1 MMAAMMGQLGADSV
15 RIVHLSDIHFW
26 QYAFNPLRLMSKR
39 LAGMA
44 SLLAGRARRF
54 RLAGVPRLVERVRQV
69 GPDHIL
75 ITGDLTTTALPDEFR
90 AARLALANWLE
101 DPVRVTVIPG
111 NHDRYTWWAHR
122 SRRFERFFGEFAPR
136 HQYPWLRQIDPTTAI
151 LGLDPTQAAVTARG
165 WLAPTQLAE
174 ARNLVAAAGSR
185 AARLIVACHYP
196 VAVPEQY
203 ERELAT
209 KRMLNAQDLR
219 HWLARIGPHLYCCG
233 HVHATWAHRPAD
245 LPAELCL
252 NPGAPLLR
260 SRTGRNS
267 PGFLEILLDGP
278 GVVVQ
283 HHTWTGEAW
292 EVQPLHRESGFF
304 AAQPSA
310 AMPDPIKPGGG

>member
-1 MMAAMMGQLGADSV
+1 V

-54 RLAGVPRLVERVRQV
+54 RLAGVPRLVERVRRLE
-69 GPDHIL
+69 PDHIL

-90 AARLALANWLE
+90 AARRALAEWLG
-101 DPVRVTVIPG
+101 DPTRATVIPG

-136 HQYPWLRQIDPTTAI
+136 HQYPWLRQIDPKTAI

-165 WLAPTQLAE
+165 RLALSQLAE
-174 ARNLVAAAGSR
+174 ARGLVAEAGRR

-196 VAVPEQY
+196 VAVPDRY
-203 ERELAT
+203 DHELAS
-209 KRMLNAQDLR
+209 KRMLNARELR
-219 HWLARIGPHLYCCG
+219 DWLATIGPHLYCCG
-233 HVHATWAHRPAD
+233 HVHATWAH
-245 LPAELCL
+245 LPPEVPGQLCL

-260 SRTGRNS
+260 AHSGRNR
-267 PGFLEILLDGP
+267 PGFLEIELNGRD
-278 GVVVQ
+278 VVV
-283 HHTWTGEAW
+283 HHHAWTGEDW
-292 EVQPLHRESGFF
+292 DVETLHEGVGFF
-304 AAQPSA
+304 PEPPTSER
-310 AMPDPIKPGGG
+310 